1 VIRLASGNVSDN
13 GAATP
18 ASASIAD
25 DKVREEIAPLFQP
38 LQIRRL
44 RVANRIVM
52 APMTREF
59 SPEGVPGADVVAYYR
74 RRAEAETGLLIT
86 EGVGID
92 HPAAIGDAGLGEADI
107 PHLYGDDALSGWRG
121 VVEAVHAAGGKI
133 IPQLWHQ
140 GVMREQGTGPH
151 PETPSVRPSGL
162 WGPVGRQS
170 SIAQDYVA
178 RISAPTQPM
187 TEQDIEDVIAAY
199 ARSAVRARDAG
210 FDGIAIHG
218 AHGYLIDTFFWA
230 ETNQRT
236 DRWGGTLADRAR
248 FGAEVVRAI
257 RAAIG
262 PDLPI
267 FFRFSQ
273 WKQQDFRARLATT
286 PQELEQLLTPLADAG
301 VDVFDGSIR
310 YFNRPE
316 FEGSPLN
323 LSGWAKKITGKLA
336 MAVGGIGLDR
346 GMYDSNK
353 TGKAAATDNITLLME
368 RFNRGEFD
376 LVAVG
381 RSLLNDPEWT
391 RKLRRGEPQLP
402 FDQTKVQVLY

>member
-1 VIRLASGNVSDN
+1 MAEHLEAQTR
-13 GAATP
+13 TP
-18 ASASIAD
+18 SSASAGEGMRPI
-25 DKVREEIAPLFQP
+25 VAPLFQP
-38 LQIRRL
+38 IDIRGL
-44 RVANRIVM
+44 HLANRIVM

-59 SPEGVPGADVVAYYR
+59 SPSGIPGDDVVAYYR
-74 RRAEAETGLLIT
+74 RRAEAETGLIIT

-92 HPAAIGDAGLGEADI
+92 HPSALGEAGLGEADI
-107 PHLYGDDALSGWRG
+107 PHLYGDEALAGWRR
-121 VVEAVHAAGGKI
+121 VVDAVHAAGGRI
-133 IPQLWHQ
+133 LPQLWHQ

-151 PETPSVRPSGL
+151 PEAPSMRPSGL
-162 WGPVGRQS
+162 WGPVGRQG
-170 SIAQDYVA
+170 SISPEYVA
-178 RISAPTQPM
+178 RVSAPTAPM
-187 TEQDIEDVIAAY
+187 TERDIEDIIAAY
-199 ARSAVRARDAG
+199 ARSAVRAKVAG

-236 DRWGGTLADRAR
+236 DRWGGSIADRAR

-257 RAAIG
+257 RAAVG

-273 WKQQDFRARLATT
+273 WKQQDFRARLANS
-286 PQELEQLLTPLADAG
+286 PQELEQLLTPLAEAG
-301 VDVFDGSIR
+301 ADVFDGSIR

-323 LSGWAKKITGKLA
+323 LSGWAKKVTGKLA

-346 GMYDSNK
+346 GMYDSNRD
-353 TGKAAATDNITLLME
+353 GRAAASDNITLLME

-376 LVAVG
+376 LIAVG
-381 RSLLNDPEWT
+381 RSLLNDPEWV

-402 FDQTKVQVLY
+402 YDQTKVDVLY

>member
-1 VIRLASGNVSDN
+1 MTAPANTHAPAGVSV
-13 GAATP
+13 
-18 ASASIAD
+18 SANPL
-25 DKVREEIAPLFQP
+25 VAPLFQRIQVRG
-38 LQIRRL
+38 LAL
-44 RVANRIVM
+44 ANRVVM

-59 SPEGVPGADVVAYYR
+59 SPGGVPGDDVVAYYR
-74 RRAEAETGLLIT
+74 RRAEAETGLIIT

-92 HPAAIGDAGLGEADI
+92 HPAALGEAGLGEADI
-107 PHLYGDDALSGWRG
+107 PHLYGDEALAGWGR
-121 VVEAVHAAGGKI
+121 VVDAVHAAGGKI

-151 PETPSVRPSGL
+151 PEAPSVRPSGL

-170 SIAQDYVA
+170 SIQPEYVA
-178 RISAPTQPM
+178 RIAAPTQPM
-187 TEQDIEDVIAAY
+187 TEQEIADVIAAY
-199 ARSAVRARDAG
+199 ARSARRAMDAG

-230 ETNQRT
+230 ETNRRA
-236 DRWGGTLADRAR
+236 DRWGGGIRERAR

-257 RAAIG
+257 RAEIG
-262 PDLPI
+262 PDRPI

-273 WKQQDFRARLATT
+273 WKQQDFRARLATN
-286 PQELEQLLTPLADAG
+286 PQELEELLTPLAEAG

-310 YFNRPE
+310 YFQRPE

-323 LSGWAKKITGKLA
+323 LSGWAKKVTGKLA

-346 GMYDSNK
+346 GMYDSNRD
-353 TGKAAATDNITLLME
+353 GKAAASNNIELLME
-368 RFNRGEFD
+368 RYNRGEFD
-376 LVAVG
+376 LIAVG

-402 FDQTKVQVLY
+402 YDQAKVDTLY

>member
-1 VIRLASGNVSDN
+1 MTAPANTHAPAGVSV
-13 GAATP
+13 
-18 ASASIAD
+18 SANPL
-25 DKVREEIAPLFQP
+25 VAPLFQRIQVRG
-38 LQIRRL
+38 LAL
-44 RVANRIVM
+44 ANRVVM

-59 SPEGVPGADVVAYYR
+59 SPDGVPGDDVVAYYR
-74 RRAEAETGLLIT
+74 RRAEAETGLIIT

-92 HPAAIGDAGLGEADI
+92 HPAALGEAGLGEADI
-107 PHLYGDDALSGWRG
+107 PHLYGDEALAGWRR
-121 VVEAVHAAGGKI
+121 VVESVHAAGGKI

-151 PETPSVRPSGL
+151 PEAPSVRPSGL

-170 SIAQDYVA
+170 SIQPEYVA
-178 RISAPTQPM
+178 RISTPTQPM
-187 TEQDIEDVIAAY
+187 TEQEIADVIAAY
-199 ARSAVRARDAG
+199 ARSARRAKDAG

-230 ETNQRT
+230 ETNHRT
-236 DRWGGTLADRAR
+236 DRWGGGIRERAR
-248 FGAEVVRAI
+248 FGAEVVKAI
-257 RAAIG
+257 RAEIG
-262 PDLPI
+262 PNLPI

-273 WKQQDFRARLATT
+273 WKQQDFRARLATN
-286 PQELEQLLTPLADAG
+286 PQELEELLTPLAEAG

-310 YFNRPE
+310 YFQRPE

-323 LSGWAKKITGKLA
+323 LSGWAKKVTGKLA

-346 GMYDSNK
+346 GMYDSNRD
-353 TGKAAATDNITLLME
+353 GKAAASNNIELLME

-376 LVAVG
+376 LIAVG

-402 FDQTKVQVLY
+402 YDQAKVDTLY

>member
-1 VIRLASGNVSDN
+1 MTGNAQ
-13 GAATP
+13 AATHEP
-18 ASASIAD
+18 QTA
-25 DKVREEIAPLFQP
+25 VPLVAPLFRP
-38 LQIRRL
+38 LQVRGL
-44 RVANRIVM
+44 ALANRVVM

-59 SPEGVPGADVVAYYR
+59 SPDGVPGDDVVAYYR
-74 RRAEAETGLLIT
+74 RRAEAETGLIIT

-92 HPAAIGDAGLGEADI
+92 HPAALGEAGLGEADI
-107 PHLYGDDALSGWRG
+107 PHLYGDEALAGWRR
-121 VVEAVHAAGGKI
+121 VVESVHAAGGRI

-151 PETPSVRPSGL
+151 PEAPSVRPSGL

-170 SIAQDYVA
+170 SIQPEYVA
-178 RISAPTQPM
+178 RIAAPTQPM
-187 TEQDIEDVIAAY
+187 TEQEIADVIAAY
-199 ARSAVRARDAG
+199 ARSARRAKDAG

-230 ETNQRT
+230 ETNHRT
-236 DRWGGTLADRAR
+236 DRWGGGIRERAR
-248 FGAEVVRAI
+248 FGAEVVKAI

-273 WKQQDFRARLATT
+273 WKQQDFRARLATN
-286 PQELEQLLTPLADAG
+286 PQELEELLTPLAEAG

-310 YFNRPE
+310 YFQRPE

-323 LSGWAKKITGKLA
+323 LSGWAKKVTGKLA

-346 GMYDSNK
+346 GMYDSNRD
-353 TGKAAATDNITLLME
+353 GKAAASNNIELLME
-368 RFNRGEFD
+368 RYNRGEFD
-376 LVAVG
+376 LIAVG
-381 RSLLNDPEWT
+381 RSLLNDPEWA

-402 FDQTKVQVLY
+402 YDQAKVDTLY

>member
-1 VIRLASGNVSDN
+1 
-13 GAATP
+13 
-18 ASASIAD
+18 
-25 DKVREEIAPLFQP
+25 
-38 LQIRRL
+38 
-44 RVANRIVM
+44 M

-92 HPAAIGDAGLGEADI
+92 HPAALGEAGLGEADI
-107 PHLYGDDALSGWRG
+107 PHLYGDEALAGWRG
-121 VVEAVHAAGGKI
+121 VVDAVHAARGKI

-151 PETPSVRPSGL
+151 PEAPSVRPSGL
-162 WGPVGRQS
+162 WGPVGRQG
-170 SIAQDYVA
+170 SISQDYVA
-178 RISAPTQPM
+178 RIAKPTQPM
-187 TEQDIEDVIAAY
+187 TEEDIADVIAAY

-218 AHGYLIDTFFWA
+218 AHGYLIDTFFWE

-236 DRWGGTLADRAR
+236 DRWGGSIPNRAR

-273 WKQQDFRARLATT
+273 WKQQDFRARIATT
-286 PQELEQLLTPLADAG
+286 PQELEELLTPLADAG

-310 YFNRPE
+310 YFNRAE

-323 LSGWAKKITGKLA
+323 LSGWAKKVTGKLA

-391 RKLRRGEPQLP
+391 RKLRLGEPHQP
-402 FDQTKVQVLY
+402 YDQSKVDVLY

>member
-1 VIRLASGNVSDN
+1 MT
-13 GAATP
+13 AAANAQAP
-18 ASASIAD
+18 AGVPAGTNPL
-25 DKVREEIAPLFQP
+25 VAPLFQP
-38 LQIRRL
+38 LQVRGL
-44 RVANRIVM
+44 ALANRVVM

-59 SPEGVPGADVVAYYR
+59 SPDGVPGDDVVAYYR
-74 RRAEAETGLLIT
+74 RRAEAETGLIIT

-92 HPAAIGDAGLGEADI
+92 HPAALGEAGLGEADI
-107 PHLYGDDALSGWRG
+107 PHLYGDEALAGWRR
-121 VVEAVHAAGGKI
+121 VVDAVHAVGGKI

-151 PETPSVRPSGL
+151 PEAPSVRPSGL
-162 WGPVGRQS
+162 WGPTGRQS
-170 SIAQDYVA
+170 SIQPEYLA

-187 TEQDIEDVIAAY
+187 TEQEIADVIAAY
-199 ARSAVRARDAG
+199 ARSARRAKDAG

-230 ETNQRT
+230 ETNHRT
-236 DRWGGTLADRAR
+236 DRWGGGIRERAR

-257 RAAIG
+257 RTEIG

-273 WKQQDFRARLATT
+273 WKQQDFRARLATN
-286 PQELEQLLTPLADAG
+286 PRELEELLSPLAEAG

-310 YFNRPE
+310 YFQRPE

-323 LSGWAKKITGKLA
+323 LSGWAKRVTGKLA

-346 GMYDSNK
+346 GMYDSNRD
-353 TGKAAATDNITLLME
+353 GKAAASNNIELLME
-368 RFNRGEFD
+368 RYNRGEFD
-376 LVAVG
+376 LIAVG

-402 FDQTKVQVLY
+402 YDQARVDTLY

>member
-1 VIRLASGNVSDN
+1 MMKTPDNSNDVAVNAAAALASVE
-13 GAATP
+13 T
-18 ASASIAD
+18 
-25 DKVREEIAPLFQP
+25 VRAEVAPLFRP
-38 LQIRRL
+38 LQIRSL

-52 APMTREF
+52 SPMTREF
-59 SPEGVPGADVVAYYR
+59 SPSGIPGPDVVAYYR

-92 HPAAIGDAGLGEADI
+92 HPAALGDAGLGEADI
-107 PHLYGDDALSGWRG
+107 PHLYGDEALAGWRG
-121 VVEAVHAAGGKI
+121 VVNVVHAAGGKI

-140 GVMREQGTGPH
+140 GVMREPGTGPH
-151 PETPSVRPSGL
+151 PEAPSVRPSGL
-162 WGPVGRQS
+162 WGPIGRQS
-170 SIAQDYVA
+170 SVAPDYVE
-178 RISAPTQPM
+178 RVSAPTAPM
-187 TEQDIEDVIAAY
+187 TEQDIADIIAAY
-199 ARSAVRARDAG
+199 ARSAARAKDAG

-230 ETNQRT
+230 ETNQRA
-236 DRWGGTLADRAR
+236 DRWGGSLANRAR

-286 PQELEQLLTPLADAG
+286 PEELEQLLVPLADAG
-301 VDVFDGSIR
+301 VDVFDGSVR
-310 YFNRPE
+310 YFNRAE
-316 FEGSPLN
+316 FEGSLLN
-323 LSGWAKKITGKLA
+323 LSGWAKKVTGKLA

-346 GMYDSNK
+346 GMYDSNR

-391 RKLRRGEPQLP
+391 RKLRRGEAQLP
-402 FDQTKVQVLY
+402 FDQSKLETLY